1 MPHEST
7 VAHEDSPE
15 GLPEVSPFA
24 YRARCDQSDE
34 KPDAK
39 RAKVYILVNDC
50 VVVTSKTIQSKIL
63 VSNFA

>member
-39 RAKVYILVNDC
+39 RAKVYILVREDWNRRLP
-50 VVVTSKTIQSKIL
+50 VQLFKVKFL
-63 VSNFA
+63 